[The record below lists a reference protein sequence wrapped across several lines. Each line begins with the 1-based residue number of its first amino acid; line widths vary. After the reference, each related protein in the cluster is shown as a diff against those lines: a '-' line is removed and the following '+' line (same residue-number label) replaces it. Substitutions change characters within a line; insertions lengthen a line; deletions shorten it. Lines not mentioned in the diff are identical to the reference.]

1 MKFNDAISGGVLLAI
16 ALAVLFNIQSFPKIP
31 GQNIGPAAFPG
42 LLASLLAVC
51 AVLLIVKGFRSR
63 SRPLVSASN
72 SSNPPDT
79 TNTSNPSDASGIV
92 SPREWLAIG
101 PWLRSPA
108 HLRNFLVTVGCLLF
122 YVFASEFLG
131 FIVSSIVILG
141 VMFVTLGVRHRL
153 ILPIAVG
160 ATLVIHLVFYKGL
173 RVPLP
178 WGILMPL
185 AW

>member
-1 MKFNDAISGGVLLAI
+1 VKFNDAISGSVLLAI
-16 ALAVLFNIQSFPKIP
+16 ALAILFNIQSFPKIP

-63 SRPLVSASN
+63 SRPASDASN
-72 SSNPPDT
+72 ASNA
-79 TNTSNPSDASGIV
+79 SDVSGIV
-92 SPREWLAIG
+92 SPREWLAVG

-122 YVFASEFLG
+122 YIFASEFLG
-131 FIVSSIVILG
+131 FIVASILILG
-141 VMFVTLGVRHRL
+141 VMFITLGVRHRL

-178 WGILMPL
+178 WGILLPL

>member
-1 MKFNDAISGGVLLAI
+1 MKFNDAISGSVLLAI
-16 ALAVLFNIQSFPKIP
+16 ALAVLINIRNFPKIP

-51 AVLLIVKGFRSR
+51 AVLLIVKGLRSR
-63 SRPLVSASN
+63 KRIEIRPSESTDPTAST
-72 SSNPPDT
+72 NPTDPT
-79 TNTSNPSDASGIV
+79 AIV

-108 HLRNFLVTVGCLLF
+108 QLRNFLVTVGSLLF

-131 FIVSSIVILG
+131 FIVASILILI
-141 VMFVTLGVRHRL
+141 VMFVTLGVRHKL
-153 ILPIAVG
+153 IVPIAFGV
-160 ATLVIHLVFYKGL
+160 TLVIHLVFYKGL

-178 WGILMPL
+178 WGILMPF